1 MNWLK
6 FSSCRWRIVLLFSL
20 AAVGGWSWQ
29 IRRQLQAV
37 RFPAVPALCSETLAA
52 PSGNANCPAYQP
64 GEQLN
69 YRISWEKI
77 VVAGT
82 AQMVVKSRHNLYEFS
97 LKAQSS
103 PALGAL
109 CNMTGEFSSVYDT
122 ANGAPIQFE
131 KKFLLNKKN
140 VSEIVVFNQSA
151 GRVHWQSLKN
161 EPRDFSVETGTQ
173 DPLSSVYSL
182 RSLAL
187 KPGMQLFF
195 PLLDGGRKYLLRV
208 RVVDREMVSVS
219 MGSFQTVRL
228 EVDWQLDGLL
238 VSGKKVTV
246 WLTEDSRKLPVL
258 ASVVLPIGTGLIE
271 LTSFS

>member
-1 MNWLK
+1 MNWFN
-6 FSSCRWRIVLLFSL
+6 FSSRRWGVLLLLTL
-20 AAVGGWSWQ
+20 AVVGGWSWQ
-29 IRRQLQAV
+29 IRRQLQTV

-52 PSGNANCPAYQP
+52 PSINANCPAYQP

-69 YRISWEKI
+69 YRVSWEKI

-82 AQMVVKSRHNLYEFS
+82 VQMVVKNHHNLYEFS

-109 CNMTGEFSSVYDT
+109 CNMTGEFSSIYDT
-122 ANGAPIQFE
+122 TNGAPVQFE
-131 KKFLLNKKN
+131 KKFMLNKKN
-140 VSEIVVFNQSA
+140 VSEIAVFNLSA
-151 GRVHWQSLKN
+151 GRVHWQSIKS
-161 EPRDFSVETGTQ
+161 EPRDFSVETGSQ
-173 DPLSSVYSL
+173 DPLSSLYSL

-187 KPGMQLFF
+187 KPGMQVFF
-195 PLLDGGRKYLLRV
+195 PLVDGGRKYMLRV

-228 EVDWQLDGLL
+228 EVDWQLDGRL
-238 VSGKKVTV
+238 VAGKRVTV
-246 WLTEDSRKLPVL
+246 WLTEDSRKIPVL